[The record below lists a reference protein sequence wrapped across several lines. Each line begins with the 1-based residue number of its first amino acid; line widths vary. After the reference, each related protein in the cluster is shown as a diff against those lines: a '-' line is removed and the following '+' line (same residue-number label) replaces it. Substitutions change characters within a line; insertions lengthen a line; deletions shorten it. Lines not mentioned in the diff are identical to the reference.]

1 MTDLLLRVKQQK
13 SCPYLSFKLL
23 NLLLILNQLANT
35 IIALILVL
43 ELHETQGV
51 YVWTLLATEIAGLC
65 ISLFA
70 FRLASNLLTMSRTRR
85 KWVLQL
91 VYLVQ
96 MTCFLM
102 HLLVSI
108 GLWINFKMISSLIAA
123 NQITIITDLDV
134 FLDIAIYLG
143 FTTLLLGLDV
153 YMTIYFRK
161 FLGREQIRVEDSK
174 KRLQEMPVY

>member
-1 MTDLLLRVKQQK
+1 MG
-13 SCPYLSFKLL
+13 
-23 NLLLILNQLANT
+23 A
-35 IIALILVL
+35 
-43 ELHETQGV
+43 
-51 YVWTLLATEIAGLC
+51 EISGLC

-85 KWVLQL
+85 KWVLQI

-96 MTCFLM
+96 MLCFLA
-102 HLLVSI
+102 HLIVSVC
-108 GLWINFKMISSLIAA
+108 LWLNFKLISSLIAA
-123 NQITIITDLDV
+123 NQIAIITDLDV

-161 FLGREQIRVEDSK
+161 FLGREQIRIEDKK
-174 KRLQEMPVY
+174 KRLKEMPLY